1 MSNHTDILFEKPTY
15 SRTDY
20 AALRSHCLGIPMTR
34 IASLYYSDDAP
45 QLEIGLERFLL
56 DMREDLVQRAIG
68 HNPALAEVLKNA
80 RVGGKMTTK
89 ALDILV
95 RAADVPQPVPSPEQ
109 KIGQWVKPKTAKALA
124 EENIITI
131 KQLIDYMT
139 VRGSTW
145 YHSVPRIGRLKARV
159 LERWLK
165 SHQSRLGTINIIDTS
180 VQTTST
186 VAAVHVHPDQPSV
199 LAPLECITTS
209 TQYDGSRG
217 ANRSQ
222 AYCYITAA
230 NDLEAINCY
239 LQRYADQRHA
249 QRAYKKELER
259 FLLWCIIIAQ
269 KPMSS
274 VNASDCQEYA
284 AFLATP
290 ARNFCGKKAGRHTKL
305 WRPFNEKGG
314 LSPLSQRYAVNILR
328 SAFDYFCKV
337 RYLAGNPFTVV
348 KSTVV
353 TKEVD
358 VMHIEKALSAP
369 LWLKLVS
376 ALENAT
382 ANSSQYRIALAAI
395 LLLGDSGIRRE
406 EAATATRAKLQ
417 KSRYAEVME
426 LEVLG
431 KGHKKRVVP
440 VSERAMKALE
450 NHWIDRGLDTSARDD
465 EHLLAP
471 LIIPHHHAA
480 KAKKDSSRPNCYAP
494 ESLYRLIQT
503 SIKNLSLSMPELFAA
518 EDRRQLESTTPHA
531 FRHTFGTLSVEKG
544 MPIDVLQYFLGHQSV
559 GTTSIYNKA
568 KKKRAMEEAAKYF
581 NSEQ

>member
-20 AALRSHCLGIPMTR
+20 AALRSHCLGISMSR

-45 QLEIGLERFLL
+45 QLEYGLERFLL

-68 HNPALAEVLKNA
+68 HNPALGDVLKNA
-80 RVGGKMTTK
+80 RVGGNMTTK

-95 RAADVPQPVPSPEQ
+95 RAADVPLPVPSLEQ
-109 KIGQWVKPKTAKALA
+109 KIGLWVKPLTAKALA

-131 KQLIDYMT
+131 KQLMDYIT
-139 VRGSTW
+139 VRGTTW

-159 LERWLK
+159 LERWL
-165 SHQSRLGTINIIDTS
+165 QSQQSTLGTINIVDTS
-180 VQTTST
+180 VQTVST
-186 VAAVHVHPDQPSV
+186 VSAVHIHPGQPTI
-199 LAPLECITTS
+199 LAPLESITTS
-209 TQYDGSRG
+209 SQYDGSRG

-222 AYCYITAA
+222 AYCYITAS

-284 AFLATP
+284 AFLAKP
-290 ARNFCGKKAGRHTKL
+290 ARSFCGKKAGRHTKL

-358 VMHIEKALSAP
+358 VMHVEKALSAP

-376 ALENAT
+376 VLEDAAVN
-382 ANSSQYRIALAAI
+382 NSQYRIALAAI

-406 EAATATRAKLQ
+406 EAVTATRAKLQ
-417 KSRYAEVME
+417 KSRYANVVE

-440 VSERAMKALE
+440 VSERAIKALE
-450 NHWIDRGLDTSARDD
+450 NHWADRGLDVSARDE

-471 LIIPHHHAA
+471 LIVPNHHAA
-480 KAKKDSSRPNCYAP
+480 KAKNNRSRLRYYAP
-494 ESLYRLIQT
+494 EALYRLIQT
-503 SIKNLSLSMPELFAA
+503 SLKNVCLAGSTFDT
-518 EDRRQLESTTPHA
+518 EDLRQLELTTPHA

-544 MPIDVLQYFLGHQSV
+544 MPIDVLQYFLGHESV
-559 GTTSIYNKA
+559 GTTSVYNKS

-581 NSEQ
+581 NADE

>member
-1 MSNHTDILFEKPTY
+1 MSNHTNILFEKPTY

-20 AALRSHCLGIPMTR
+20 AALRSHCLGIPMSR

-68 HNPALAEVLKNA
+68 HNPALGDVLKNA
-80 RVGGKMTTK
+80 RVGGGMTTR

-95 RAADVPQPVPSPEQ
+95 RAADAPLPVPSPEQ

-124 EENIITI
+124 EEKIITI
-131 KQLIDYMT
+131 QHLIDYIAL
-139 VRGSTW
+139 RGSTW
-145 YHSVPRIGRLKARV
+145 HHSVPRIGRLKARV
-159 LERWLK
+159 IENWLK
-165 SHQSRLGTINIIDTS
+165 SHEKRLGALNIIDVS
-180 VQTTST
+180 PKEPSPIL
-186 VAAVHVHPDQPSV
+186 AIHIHPGHPSI
-199 LAPLECITTS
+199 LAPLESITTS

-217 ANRSQ
+217 VNRSQ
-222 AYCYITAA
+222 AYCYITAV
-230 NDLEAINCY
+230 NDLQAIHCY
-239 LQRYADQRHA
+239 LQRYADQKHA

-284 AFLATP
+284 AFLANP
-290 ARNFCGKKAGRHTKL
+290 SPNFCGKKAGRHTKL
-305 WRPFNEKGG
+305 WKPFNDKGG
-314 LSPLSQRYAVNILR
+314 LSPLSQRYAINILR
-328 SAFDYFCKV
+328 STFDYFCKV
-337 RYLAGNPFTVV
+337 RYLAGNPFSVI

-358 VMHIEKALSAP
+358 LMHIEKALSAP
-369 LWLKLVS
+369 LWLKLIS
-376 ALENAT
+376 ALEGAAITN
-382 ANSSQYRIALAAI
+382 SQYRIALATI

-406 EAATATRAKLQ
+406 EAATAKREKLQ
-417 KSRYAEVME
+417 KSRYADVME

-440 VSERAMKALE
+440 VSARVMKALE
-450 NHWIDRGLDTSARDD
+450 NHWNDRGLDISSRDE

-471 LIIPHHHAA
+471 LITPNHLAA
-480 KAKKDSSRPNCYAP
+480 KAKKDSTRYDSYAP
-494 ESLYRLIQT
+494 QSLYRLIQT
-503 SIKNLSLSMPELFAA
+503 SIKNLSLSMPDLFDA